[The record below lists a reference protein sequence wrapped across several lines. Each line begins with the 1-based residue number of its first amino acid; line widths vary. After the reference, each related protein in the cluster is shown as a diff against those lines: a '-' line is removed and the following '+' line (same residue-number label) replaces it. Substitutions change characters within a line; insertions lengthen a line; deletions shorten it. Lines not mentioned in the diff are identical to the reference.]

1 MAGST
6 GRRVL
11 GAAAILFAGLTC
23 AFAQQQGGQGQKAPQ
38 AQQGGGPAKPQ
49 PQPSA
54 PAAVM
59 PDEYKLN
66 IMIRTAIVALNQANQ
81 TGNYT
86 VLRDLG
92 TASFRLTNDSARLA
106 EVFQA
111 LRKRQIDLS
120 PVLFFTPKLLQ
131 QPVMDPRGLIRLVGF
146 FETAPERVNFD
157 IYYLWEMGQWRLF
170 GVGVVMSPA
179 DATAALPQQENKSAA
194 AQQPRGAPAAAAPKV
209 ATGAKPAKPDADV
222 RAGAKPQANAAPAKT
237 AVENKTTTN
246 TARIRLGA
254 QGAAQGAAPEAAAA
268 APDAPAQSE
277 AEAPAS
283 AEKPKEG
290 LFGLW

>member
-1 MAGST
+1 
-6 GRRVL
+6 
-11 GAAAILFAGLTC
+11 
-23 AFAQQQGGQGQKAPQ
+23 
-38 AQQGGGPAKPQ
+38 
-49 PQPSA
+49 
-54 PAAVM
+54 
-59 PDEYKLN
+59 
-66 IMIRTAIVALNQANQ
+66 MIRTAIVALNQANQ

-194 AQQPRGAPAAAAPKV
+194 APQPRGAPAAPKV
-209 ATGAKPAKPDADV
+209 ATGAKPAKPDADA
-222 RAGAKPQANAAPAKT
+222 RAGAKPQVNAAPAKPEKT

-254 QGAAQGAAPEAAAA
+254 QGAASGAAPEAAAA

>member
-6 GRRVL
+6 GRLVL
-11 GAAAILFAGLTC
+11 GAAAILFSGLTC
-23 AFAQQQGGQGQKAPQ
+23 AFAQQQGGQGQKAAQ
-38 AQQGGGPAKPQ
+38 AQQGSPAKP
-49 PQPSA
+49 PAQPSA

-194 AQQPRGAPAAAAPKV
+194 APQPRGAPAAPAPKV
-209 ATGAKPAKPDADV
+209 ATGAKPVKPDAE
-222 RAGAKPQANAAPAKT
+222 AKANAKPQANAAPAKPEKT

-246 TARIRLGA
+246 TARIRLNA
-254 QGAAQGAAPEAAAA
+254 PGAAPEAAAA
-268 APDAPAQSE
+268 APDAAAPQSE

-283 AEKPKEG
+283 AEKLKEG